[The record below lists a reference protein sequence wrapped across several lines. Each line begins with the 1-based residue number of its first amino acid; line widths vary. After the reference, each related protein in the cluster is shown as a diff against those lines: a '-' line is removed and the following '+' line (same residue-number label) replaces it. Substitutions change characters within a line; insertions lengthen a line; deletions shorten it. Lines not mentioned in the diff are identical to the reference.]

1 MNLSEQLTRGNWLYY
16 RGRWNAFPFQVEQV
30 TRKKVGYHAEPGD
43 KRMYYLRL
51 NEEVKPIP
59 LTAELLEKN
68 GFKRGIDRGWGNDIR
83 EVYCLTFDVDVTY
96 QGRTE
101 TFTHEIEAQHKVSSD
116 LWDVETTNGS
126 RIFNLEYLH
135 QLQNA
140 LRLCGIKREI
150 IAF

>member
-1 MNLSEQLTRGNWLYY
+1 MKSTELMIGNWLFN
-16 RGRWNAFPFQVEQV
+16 RNINKAMQVYPMMFSQMFRRTPEA
-30 TRKKVGYHAEPGD
+30 TTEDYGFY
-43 KRMYYLRL
+43 
-51 NEEVKPIP
+51 PIP

>member
-1 MNLSEQLTRGNWLYY
+1 MKLSDELMRGNWLYY
-16 RGRWNAFPFQVEQV
+16 RGKFNAFPFRVEQV
-30 TRKKVGYHAEPGD
+30 TRKKVGYHAEPGE

-101 TFTHEIEAQHKVSSD
+101 TFTHEIEVQHKVSSG

-140 LRLCGIKREI
+140 LRICGIEREI
-150 IAF
+150 IAS